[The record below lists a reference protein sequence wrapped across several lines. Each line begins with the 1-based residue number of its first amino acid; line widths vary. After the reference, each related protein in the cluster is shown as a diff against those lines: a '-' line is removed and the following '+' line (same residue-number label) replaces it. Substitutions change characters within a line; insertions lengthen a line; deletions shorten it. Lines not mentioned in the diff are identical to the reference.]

1 MANALNSL
9 HEKHLQAIQILVYE
23 GLNKGDTARKIGVAP
38 ETVSEWFK
46 TPMFIE
52 ALAAEMRLSFSEI
65 AAIAKEK
72 ALSIMKNTENDSVA
86 LKAAHDFMDRAGYG
100 ATQKVEQTNRDI
112 TVELITK
119 PKE

>member
-1 MANALNSL
+1 MPIKNSL
-9 HEKHLQAIQILVYE
+9 NDKQLKAIQILVYE
-23 GLNKGDTARKIGVAP
+23 GLSKQDTAIKAGVAR
-38 ETVSEWFK
+38 ETMSDWFK
-46 TPMFIE
+46 NPMFLE
-52 ALAAEMRLSFSEI
+52 QLNEEMRLSFSEI
-65 AAIAKEK
+65 AAIAKER
-72 ALSIMKNTENDSVA
+72 ALNIMKNTENDSVA